1 MQMATEEQLFERF
14 EAELAAI
21 ASLDR
26 RYYLNPSP
34 TLADRCEYAKR
45 QVRLEETRSRFY
57 KQLEVFRKQAA
68 SFPRR
73 CRSILRRSQ
82 FSTARQF

>member
-1 MQMATEEQLFERF
+1 MKMATEEQLFERF
-14 EAELAAI
+14 EAELSAI

-26 RYYLNPSP
+26 RYYLTPSP

-45 QVRLEETRSRFY
+45 QALLEETRSRFY
-57 KQLEVFRKQAA
+57 KQLEVFRKHAA

-73 CRSILRRSQ
+73 CRSITRRSQ
-82 FSTARQF
+82 SSTARQS